1 MVDSNIV
8 IIMLGN
14 KMKQIIILILALPIW
29 LFPNKFMG
37 FESSSS
43 ITQHD
48 SSTLKFPFVICA
60 MANKPKLIKDGNPF
74 VFIEFVSEDS
84 VLGYMAGYPYKGS
97 MGYAEHS
104 LFNLK
109 KISTNMYES
118 EYIHMSHFEKY
129 PIKVFYTNGSW
140 FFKVDPF
147 KPLKL
152 NIATSIELNDT
163 IRKHVYVESLI
174 ELRYYEKGM
183 MAAVL
188 NKYRYKTNP
197 YLNKIYNLPFEEL
210 RSKVNA
216 MSLRELHLLFGIDTT
231 GLD

>member
-1 MVDSNIV
+1 
-8 IIMLGN
+8 
-14 KMKQIIILILALPIW
+14 MKQIIILILALPIW
-29 LFPNKFMG
+29 LLPNKFMG
-37 FESSSS
+37 FEYSSS

-48 SSTLKFPFVICA
+48 SSTLKFPFVLCA

-97 MGYAEHS
+97 IGYAEQS

-118 EYIHMSHFEKY
+118 EYIHMSHFEKD

-174 ELRYYEKGM
+174 ERRYYEKGM
-183 MAAVL
+183 MAEVL